1 MKFNRDS
8 LLLYAVT
15 DSSWLKGGTLEEAVR
30 QAVSGGATC
39 VQLREK
45 HLPPQQLEELAR
57 RVKQVTDAYGV
68 PLIINDSVS
77 IARAVDAAGVHIGQE
92 DCSVQEARRIL
103 GPDKVIGVSAR
114 SVQQAQL
121 AQSQGANYLGV
132 GAVFGTTTKA
142 DAKPLSRQ
150 MLREIAQSVTIPA
163 VAIGGINERNIKELA
178 CCGIAGVAVVSALF
192 AQPDI
197 RAAAHNL
204 HQLAEG
210 IVK

>member
-1 MKFNRDS
+1 MKFDRDS

-150 MLREIAQSVTIPA
+150 MLREITQSVTIPA
-163 VAIGGINERNIKELA
+163 VAIGGINECNVKELA

-197 RAAAHNL
+197 VAAAHNL